1 MPYSGAA
8 TGLASLGR
16 NGDDTLVHMGRD
28 ELQGLQSLA
37 MAHGGHLSIN
47 PYTGMPEAFSLKKI
61 LKSVLP
67 IAAAFIPGIGPL
79 ASAGISGLVS
89 GVTSGSW
96 KQGLLS
102 ALSTWGAGKILQG
115 AETLGAGAGAGTGE
129 AAAKAV
135 TAANGAQ
142 LGTDAALSSV
152 TDIFSRGTGIMPA
165 ATQGATQG
173 AAQTAAR
180 AVGAPRTGGL
190 FDGLTK
196 NESAGFSKFFNTGK
210 ALPGVNKYALAAAAA
225 NPAYVAMQQK
235 KSAFEPL
242 AEEKPRYYMTR
253 YRPGTPNPNAG
264 AGQTPLLGQGYYNPS
279 TGELGGEYVDK
290 YPGYEYAEG
299 GEVPSDQD
307 LKSYYKSLM
316 APPKTASSDST
327 ALMDYVNKI
336 NESLKPKPVAPT
348 TPATTPP
355 PSTTPTNPKLPP
367 GFDFSKLPGT
377 NFMGINLGG
386 VNKVPSYKYDP
397 ITRRYIEGDG
407 YAAGGRLLSGG
418 GDGMSDSIPAV
429 IDGPKPQ
436 PARLAAGEF
445 VVPSDV
451 VSHLGNGDSTAG
463 GDRLYA
469 MMDKVRQARTGRT
482 KQAPAINPNKYLA

>member
-1 MPYSGAA
+1 MPYSNTAA
-8 TGLASLGR
+8 GLASLGR

-47 PYTGMPEAFSLKKI
+47 PHTGMPEAFSLKKI
-61 LKSVLP
+61 LKSVIPL
-67 IAAAFIPGIGPL
+67 AAAFIPGLQPFAQAGVSALTAGL
-79 ASAGISGLVS
+79 AEKD
-89 GVTSGSW
+89 W
-96 KQGLLS
+96 KKGLL
-102 ALSTWGAGKILQG
+102 AGLSTWGIGKILQG
-115 AETLGAGAGAGTGE
+115 AETFGA
-129 AAAKAV
+129 
-135 TAANGAQ
+135 
-142 LGTDAALSSV
+142 
-152 TDIFSRGTGIMPA
+152 PA
-165 ATQGATQG
+165 ATDAGTSGLAQR
-173 AAQTAAR
+173 AA
-180 AVGAPRTGGL
+180 GAPRTGL
-190 FDGLTK
+190 GLTD
-196 NESAGFSKFFNTGK
+196 NESAGFSKMLEGNK
-210 ALPGVNKYALAAAAA
+210 LPGVSKLNVAAAAGY
-225 NPAYVAMQQK
+225 PASIAMQQK
-235 KSAFEPL
+235 KTAFDIPE
-242 AEEKPRYYMTR
+242 EEKPRYYMTR

-279 TGELGGEYVDK
+279 TGELGGEFVDK
-290 YPGYEYAEG
+290 YPGYEFMAAEG
-299 GEVPSDQD
+299 GEVPSGQD

-316 APPKTASSDST
+316 APPKTASSDSS

-336 NESLKPKPVAPT
+336 NESLKPKPVAPAPPPT
-348 TPATTPP
+348 TPTTPP
-355 PSTTPTNPKLPP
+355 SSTPNTPGLPP

-386 VNKVPSYKYDP
+386 VGGRGAGGVPSYRYDP
-397 ITRRYIEGDG
+397 ITRRYIEGGG

-418 GDGMSDSIPAV
+418 GDGMSDSIPAM